1 MYSQHIRRNPMSIR
15 VLPQEQIDAE
25 RRSGALGPIAPLL
38 LPNLQRLYRQRAE
51 RLRTLADEH
60 PLADYLCF
68 AATLA
73 DAQQQALF
81 DNPLTLD
88 LAPVVANAAAN
99 GTPPLATQTFAR
111 TPHWQRLLLAIIAEL
126 RPQAPAHV
134 LPVLEGLEKC
144 AAGEREALASA
155 LLAGDYA
162 AVGSDRALFLWAALS
177 LYWAQMASQL
187 PGRAQA
193 EYGEQRHV
201 CPVCGSMPVSS
212 VVHIGGSNGLRYL
225 HCSLCE
231 SEWHM
236 VRVKCSNCEESR
248 DLSYWSLDSEQAAVK
263 AESCGDCGSYL
274 KILYQEK
281 DSGVDAVADDLATLL
296 LDAKMEEAG
305 FARSSL
311 NPFLF
316 PGE

>member
-1 MYSQHIRRNPMSIR
+1 MSIR
-15 VLPQEQIDAE
+15 ILPQEQLGNE
-25 RRSGALGPIAPLL
+25 HRTSALGPIPPLL
-38 LPNLQRLYRQRAE
+38 LPHLQHLYSRRAA
-51 RLRTLADEH
+51 RLRTLAEEN
-60 PLADYLCF
+60 PLGDYLRF
-68 AATLA
+68 AAELA

-81 DNPLTLD
+81 DHPLTLD
-88 LAPVVANAAAN
+88 LAPVIANAASC
-99 GTPPLATQTFAR
+99 GTPPLDIKTFAR

-126 RPQAPAHV
+126 RPNAAAHI

-162 AVGSDRALFLWAALS
+162 TVGSDRALFLWAALS

-193 EYGEQRHV
+193 DYGEQRHF

-225 HCSLCE
+225 HCGLCE

-248 DLSYWSLDSEQAAVK
+248 DLSYWSLESEQAAVK

-281 DSGVDAVADDLATLL
+281 EAELDAVADDLATLL

-316 PGE
+316 PAE

>member
-1 MYSQHIRRNPMSIR
+1 MSIR
-15 VLPQEQIDAE
+15 ILPQAQLEHQRHA
-25 RRSGALGPIAPLL
+25 SALGPIPPLL
-38 LPNLQRLYRQRAE
+38 LPHLQHLYRRRAA
-51 RLRTLADEH
+51 RLRALSEGN
-60 PLADYLCF
+60 PWGDYLRF
-68 AATLA
+68 AAELA
-73 DAQQQALF
+73 DAQQQACF
-81 DNPLTLD
+81 DHPLTLD
-88 LAPVVANAAAN
+88 LAPAIANAAAC
-99 GTPPLATQTFAR
+99 GTPPLDSKTFAR

-126 RPQAPAHV
+126 RPNAAPHI
-134 LPVLEGLEKC
+134 LPILEGLEKC

-162 AVGSDRALFLWAALS
+162 TVGSDRALFLWAALS

-193 EYGEQRHV
+193 DYGEQRHF

-212 VVHIGGSNGLRYL
+212 VVHIGGNNGLRYL
-225 HCSLCE
+225 HCGLCE

-248 DLSYWSLDSEQAAVK
+248 DLNYWSLESEQAAVK

-281 DSGVDAVADDLATLL
+281 DAELDAVADDLATLL

-316 PGE
+316 PAE